1 MPAIPAE
8 LPKREEVIQLAKA
21 LKDAKNA
28 LGVLEIAEANR
39 ALERATKLAKLEEH
53 QGMVTR
59 LKYVADYCKQFRD
72 AMVAAARDLDGG
84 ETFMVGSSTVVAM
97 VESSDTQVTFRVAGQ
112 NITSNYGEL
121 KPGLAV
127 ALAELKL
134 DNADPVTRV
143 VKGAYV
149 IVHQNARPDEI
160 EKGKTWWDEAA
171 LGGVDLKD
179 QLPFL
184 TDNYDTLV
192 KDFEALEKKALA
204 KPAGE
209 KPSEDKPAEA
219 KPDAPKS
226 EDAKDAKKPSDTPKP
241 ADASAAE
248 DK

>member
-8 LPKREEVIQLAKA
+8 LPKREEVVQLAKA

-59 LKYVADYCKQFRD
+59 LKYVADYCQQFRD

-209 KPSEDKPAEA
+209 KPGEDKPADA
-219 KPDAPKS
+219 KP
-226 EDAKDAKKPSDTPKP
+226 EEAKDAKKPSN
-241 ADASAAE
+241 ASAAE
-248 DK
+248 GK